1 MHDYGRDR
9 CMRNCA
15 WRWRT
20 LSAGCRLRTGL
31 EHWEWR
37 RSSQGGDQCR
47 HDAPLYCTGMAMVAP
62 PPTWRRAK
70 LSVFECHAHCM
81 YVAAAKHRGHRTGG
95 GGREVS
101 VGRGAGARVRA
112 AAACALATHATP
124 TGPGPGAGVPGL
136 RCCARTLCLPAS
148 AAAGLIFG
156 SSACSRVLQEC
167 PSQSCSSTFI
177 SWVYVESLIQDVQRE
192 RPEKP
197 ECKMIRAY
205 LDHIWIQIDRFHH
218 SKRSAMKIK

>member
-47 HDAPLYCTGMAMVAP
+47 HDAPLYCTGMTMVAP

-95 GGREVS
+95 GGREVW
-101 VGRGAGARVRA
+101 VGHSPQGLNGAAGARVRGSEQPPPVRWQRMQHLPARVRARACLACA
-112 AAACALATHATP
+112 AAH
-124 TGPGPGAGVPGL
+124 V
-136 RCCARTLCLPAS
+136 RCVCRPRRPPA
-148 AAAGLIFG
+148 
-156 SSACSRVLQEC
+156 
-167 PSQSCSSTFI
+167 
-177 SWVYVESLIQDVQRE
+177 
-192 RPEKP
+192 
-197 ECKMIRAY
+197 
-205 LDHIWIQIDRFHH
+205 
-218 SKRSAMKIK
+218 

>member
-1 MHDYGRDR
+1 VATREAFCFRVPCALYVRGRREAQRTQDR
-9 CMRNCA
+9 R
-15 WRWRT
+15 RRPRSFGRPQPT
-20 LSAGCRLRTGL
+20 RF
-31 EHWEWR
+31 EW
-37 RSSQGGDQCR
+37 
-47 HDAPLYCTGMAMVAP
+47 
-62 PPTWRRAK
+62 
-70 LSVFECHAHCM
+70 
-81 YVAAAKHRGHRTGG
+81 
-95 GGREVS
+95 GGRGS
-101 VGRGAGARVRA
+101 CARVRA